1 MSCRIK
7 GLSKETMSNKFFAF
21 KGFVDYLESIEVKEI
36 EQIKK
41 HDIQKYI
48 ENQLKKGLK
57 ARTIN
62 NRLKNIKVFF
72 DYCEEEEF
80 IKRNPFTRIKM
91 LKEETHGFKCLTMK
105 KYKKYLDFIILNRSK
120 ISSIKLC
127 YMF

>member
-1 MSCRIK
+1 MRIKEAVEDYLLSCRIR
-7 GLSKETMSNKFFAF
+7 GLSKETMSNKFFAL
-21 KGFVDYLESIEVKEI
+21 KGFVDYLESIKVKEI

-72 DYCEEEEF
+72 F
-80 IKRNPFTRIKM
+80 IV
-91 LKEETHGFKCLTMK
+91 K
-105 KYKKYLDFIILNRSK
+105 KKNL
-120 ISSIKLC
+120 
-127 YMF
+127 